1 MLASGGQDETIRLWD
16 TGTGRCLRTLRDE
29 RPYERLDISG
39 VTGLT
44 EAEKASMR
52 ALGARDQISVSF
64 EKRWPDEDQSP
75 LEPLSQRELQVLRL
89 IAHGAS
95 TREIE
100 QQLVIASSTIKTYL
114 KSIYRKLDVHTRV
127 QAVVRAAELNIL

>member
-1 MLASGGQDETIRLWD
+1 
-16 TGTGRCLRTLRDE
+16 
-29 RPYERLDISG
+29 
-39 VTGLT
+39 
-44 EAEKASMR
+44 
-52 ALGARDQISVSF
+52 VSF

>member
-16 TGTGRCLRTLRDE
+16 TGTGRCLSILRGE
-29 RPYERLDISG
+29 RPYERLNISG

-52 ALGARDQISVSF
+52 ALGARDQKSVSF
-64 EKRWPDEDQSP
+64 EKRWQDEDQSP
-75 LEPLSQRELQVLRL
+75 LEPLTQRELQVLRL

-95 TREIE
+95 TREIA
-100 QQLVIASSTIKTYL
+100 QRLVVA
-114 KSIYRKLDVHTRV
+114 
-127 QAVVRAAELNIL
+127 RAPSKPTSRAFIGS